1 MSVGCAC
8 HLDAKKKWSKRLVK
22 EYKKKSAK
30 EEEEKEEEKEEEEK
44 EEGLRKK
51 KEKKIKIEEEK
62 EEEEEGRKKEGEDL
76 LSVLPLFF
84 ERRTSIID
92 LRRALYTKERERK
105 KKLKL

>member
-30 EEEEKEEEKEEEEK
+30 EEEEEK
-44 EEGLRKK
+44 EEGLRQK
-51 KEKKIKIEEEK
+51 KEKEKIKIEEEK

-105 KKLKL
+105 KKLKLYLH

>member
-1 MSVGCAC
+1 VGCAC

-22 EYKKKSAK
+22 EYKKKSA
-30 EEEEKEEEKEEEEK
+30 
-44 EEGLRKK
+44 
-51 KEKKIKIEEEK
+51 K

-105 KKLKL
+105 KKLKLYLH

>member
-30 EEEEKEEEKEEEEK
+30 EEEEKEE
-44 EEGLRKK
+44 GLRQK